1 MKKLFFLIVAFFTAM
16 TMNAQEAISVDSALV
31 LGNALDSAATSA
43 QEYTI
48 QGYVLNAQAYSTS
61 YNNQNWYM
69 ADSANATSSN
79 FQAFAC
85 VAIEDG
91 DTLKVL
97 NGDKVE
103 LKGKLLKYWD
113 KNKSKFIIEVKNGVA
128 TFIAKAEGDHTIIK
142 CGQADTVSVSD
153 ALGLINAGDPCP
165 HIVEGIISQI
175 DSTYLNKGNINVT
188 LKDLSDP
195 AKTILA
201 YSMIKAK
208 GVNFTSPLPIKVN
221 DTIQVYGKTL
231 KMYKSKPEL
240 ADEVYLSAIVG
251 VAPIDTTVVPVDTTD
266 AVAPAADTLQAA
278 LMAKGKAN
286 SYDDVKVNGGQAIKM
301 GKSGA
306 GGDMTI
312 TVGRGTTKLCF
323 YAAGWNKE
331 DGSVT
336 ITAPEGVTITP
347 ATIDVVANSV
357 FQGTGKSFTVSNEN
371 DHAFAFSIEGAD
383 DQVVT
388 FTLTSTKRCFVW
400 GATYGM
406 GAIVAAPN
414 FLPEESSFMDSV
426 QISISAEEGARIYY
440 TLDETDP
447 TVESTEYVAP
457 FTLTQSTLVK
467 AVAVIGEDLSM
478 VASKQYSKLDTVS
491 VTEARALIDAKDA
504 GVHFVKGVV
513 IGKVFDSNKFSAEGK
528 LSFWM
533 TDEQNPGDSLEAYN
547 ILGPDNE
554 RWESVQAANDLIGEG
569 DTVLVYAS
577 KLSLYT
583 AKKYYEADGGYFV
596 QVLGKYVEDP
606 TIVYDTLNV
615 AEAKAICDTLGN
627 NGTSNTKYY
636 IEGYAVYADAYDAIR
651 ANQIFFM
658 VDDPAAPDSLFEA
671 YAATPM
677 KDSVAYPVLNGDKVR
692 VFGRMKKYVDSKNHV
707 QLEVMEPTVE
717 FLEEV
722 EGDRMIEIPTVDT
735 ITVARALAIGDSIG
749 QGKTTSEMYV
759 VDGYVI
765 DAEAFHQTNKN
776 QTWTMADEADAASA
790 TFKAYR
796 CVPMNGTDT
805 LKVLK
810 GDKVRICG
818 AIQNYNGT
826 IEISYVKAE
835 FLSMVEG
842 DHSYA
847 DKPQEKVD
855 TITVARALE
864 IGEALAAGKSSDSI
878 YVIAGFVSKIISD
891 YDSVSKN
898 ESFWMIDT
906 IRGRAASNA
915 EGAFEVYRGK
925 MDTIAEQD
933 AMVYVTAKIYKYQPS
948 SGNPVIETANSPIP
962 EVHVAV
968 AGHAENI
975 DTITVARALE
985 IGQALA
991 DGKVSGD
998 KYCITGYVSAIEEM
1012 YSSYG
1017 NETFWIT
1024 DEKGLRTADKT
1035 QAFEVYR
1042 GKPNTGAEIGFD
1054 AKIQITC
1061 YIKNFSGTIEND
1073 GNNVPFEVLEQG
1085 SPIQIDTISV
1095 AQAIEETGKL
1105 PTGEKSPGFYAVKGY
1120 IASTSVDSKQKISF
1134 YLCDDITEPNTDFQC
1149 YRPNFDKADSAKVA
1163 AGSYVLVVGKLD
1175 NNSHGKQMAQGA
1187 AVTFLEAPKI
1197 DTLHVT
1203 VAQAEEVIAELAE
1216 DEVTK
1221 AFYIV
1226 TGYVVNPQEVEDEIQ
1241 SFFLS
1246 DDAQATQA
1254 SFYVEGLEVE
1264 EALIAGQSVE
1274 ILGKLKKYKNPF
1286 AETIQSRLVNGQIL
1300 SIEQQGIEQIV
1311 LTEKAMKVVV
1321 DGHVYIIRD
1330 NKLFNLQ
1337 GARVR

>member
-1 MKKLFFLIVAFFTAM
+1 MKKLFSLIAAVLFAGSMMAEGLLFEQTYPGTPSTKTNSYSKSFTLTTGDYTLTYANINNGSNNDAW
-16 TMNAQEAISVDSALV
+16 TEVRAGSKNGASIATITTGAIAESVSKVVIDFTQVNASKTNSLSLKIA
-31 LGNALDSAATSA
+31 SAATFADATVVNATIAMGEVAFEIAEPAENMFYQIVIDMA
-43 QEYTI
+43 Q
-48 QGYVLNAQAYSTS
+48 G
-61 YNNQNWYM
+61 
-69 ADSANATSSN
+69 SANGFNRWDKIQFISP
-79 FQAFAC
+79 
-85 VAIEDG
+85 DG
-91 DTLKVL
+91 GTPIIPVEYDTLT
-97 NGDKVE
+97 
-103 LKGKLLKYWD
+103 
-113 KNKSKFIIEVKNGVA
+113 VA
-128 TFIAKAEGDHTIIK
+128 EAR
-142 CGQADTVSVSD
+142 
-153 ALGLINAGDPCP
+153 LI
-165 HIVEGIISQI
+165 
-175 DSTYLNKGNINVT
+175 
-188 LKDLSDP
+188 
-195 AKTILA
+195 
-201 YSMIKAK
+201 
-208 GVNFTSPLPIKVN
+208 
-221 DTIQVYGKTL
+221 
-231 KMYKSKPEL
+231 
-240 ADEVYLSAIVG
+240 
-251 VAPIDTTVVPVDTTD
+251 
-266 AVAPAADTLQAA
+266 ADTLAD
-278 LMAKGKAN
+278 KAT
-286 SYDDVKVNGGQAIKM
+286 S
-301 GKSGA
+301 
-306 GGDMTI
+306 
-312 TVGRGTTKLCF
+312 
-323 YAAGWNKE
+323 KE
-331 DGSVT
+331 
-336 ITAPEGVTITP
+336 
-347 ATIDVVANSV
+347 
-357 FQGTGKSFTVSNEN
+357 
-371 DHAFAFSIEGAD
+371 
-383 DQVVT
+383 
-388 FTLTSTKRCFVW
+388 
-400 GATYGM
+400 
-406 GAIVAAPN
+406 
-414 FLPEESSFMDSV
+414 
-426 QISISAEEGARIYY
+426 
-440 TLDETDP
+440 
-447 TVESTEYVAP
+447 
-457 FTLTQSTLVK
+457 
-467 AVAVIGEDLSM
+467 
-478 VASKQYSKLDTVS
+478 
-491 VTEARALIDAKDA
+491 
-504 GVHFVKGVV
+504 
-513 IGKVFDSNKFSAEGK
+513 
-528 LSFWM
+528 
-533 TDEQNPGDSLEAYN
+533 
-547 ILGPDNE
+547 
-554 RWESVQAANDLIGEG
+554 
-569 DTVLVYAS
+569 
-577 KLSLYT
+577 
-583 AKKYYEADGGYFV
+583 KYYV
-596 QVLGKYVEDP
+596 
-606 TIVYDTLNV
+606 
-615 AEAKAICDTLGN
+615 
-627 NGTSNTKYY
+627 
-636 IEGYAVYADAYDAIR
+636 EGYAVHVADYSADYK
-651 ANQIFFM
+651 NQDFFM
-658 VDDPAAPDSLFEA
+658 VDDAAAPDSLFQA
-671 YAATPM
+671 YRATPT
-677 KDSVAYPVLNGDKVR
+677 KDGKPYPVLAGDKVR
-692 VFGRMKKYVDSKNHV
+692 VFGNLKKFGT
-707 QLEVMEPTVE
+707 QLEIVNGAVS
-717 FLEEV
+717 FIEEV
-722 EGDRMIEIPTVDT
+722 DGDRTLPDPTPVKVDTITVARALAIGDSIGQGKTSSGQYVIEGYVTALTNNSGTPNADGGWAQYGNQCMWVADTFNEEAITKETAFFIYQGVATEQVTKGAKIRVTCAIKNYNGMIETAASKGAITILSKGEDPEPPAAPDT

-855 TITVARALE
+855 TISVARALE

-878 YVIAGFVSKIISD
+878 YVIAGFVSKIITA
-891 YDSVSKN
+891 YDTASKN

-906 IRGRAASNA
+906 IGGRAASNA

-968 AGHAENI
+968 AGHAEII

-1024 DEKGLRTADKT
+1024 DEKGQRTADKT

-1042 GKPNTGAEIGFD
+1042 GKPNTAAEIGFD

-1073 GNNVPFEVLEQG
+1073 GTNIPFEVLEQG

-1300 SIEQQGIEQIV
+1300 SIDGKQQGIEQIV
-1311 LTEKAMKVVV
+1311 LTEKAKKVVV